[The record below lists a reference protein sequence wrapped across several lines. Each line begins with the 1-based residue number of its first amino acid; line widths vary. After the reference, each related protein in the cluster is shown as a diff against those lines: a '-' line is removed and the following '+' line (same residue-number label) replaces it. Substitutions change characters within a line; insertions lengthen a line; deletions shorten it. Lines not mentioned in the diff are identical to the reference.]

1 MRWPITYAP
10 SGSPARWRWPCA
22 TTSSKK
28 TALRLPTAAA
38 KYMSGEYSATFAE
51 LELRQS
57 VGHTRILLG

>member
-1 MRWPITYAP
+1 MRRPSTCAP
-10 SGSPARWRWPCA
+10 SWSPARWRPRRA

-28 TALRLPTAAA
+28 TALCLPAAAA